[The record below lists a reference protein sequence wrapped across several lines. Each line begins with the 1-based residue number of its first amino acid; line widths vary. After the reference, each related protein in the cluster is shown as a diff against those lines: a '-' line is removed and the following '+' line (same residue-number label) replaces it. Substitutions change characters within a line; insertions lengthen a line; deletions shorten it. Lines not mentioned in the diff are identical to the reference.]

1 MSSSRSPSPPP
12 AQSRRGSVNQTPNDT
27 PKRYMNGW
35 SKEQDNLMADWSD
48 IAGCYR
54 WMHDRAEKKYTVKN
68 MYMTIPVIIL
78 STLTGTASVGIGSI
92 AGNDEQVQKY
102 LNFGIGGLSLIAGI
116 LTTLNNFLR
125 FAQLGE
131 SNRVAGIA
139 WGKFQRLISVELA
152 LHPNDRMDSLDF
164 LKICRADLDR
174 LIEQSPPIPDS
185 IIAEFEVEFK
195 DKPKLRRP
203 DICHGLDHTH
213 VFDNTQSRLKDLTSE
228 AALMLMHKKKM
239 MRQEILPDLDRM
251 IANAVND
258 SMIKKR
264 QELES
269 LVKSSNIKDPLSLY
283 KAAEVDFKVLLEQR
297 KKALESTNVMGL
309 TKNVVNTE
317 VFEFSNP
324 LRGMTVSSGNT
335 MLSLSEE
342 PVQEEVVKPPVKH
355 RIIVPSD
362 DEVAVTVPE
371 NIVVVEQKEEDKT
384 EEKKIETE
392 AEAV

>member
-1 MSSSRSPSPPP
+1 MS
-12 AQSRRGSVNQTPNDT
+12 QTPNDT
-27 PKRYMNGW
+27 PKRYLNGW

-102 LNFGIGGLSLIAGI
+102 LNFAIGGLSLIAGI

-185 IIAEFEVEFK
+185 IIAEFEVEFR

-213 VFDNTQSRLKDLTSE
+213 VYDNTQTRLKDLTSE

-258 SMIKKR
+258 SMAKKR

-269 LVKSSNIKDPLSLY
+269 LLKSSNVKDPLSLY
-283 KAAEVDFKVLLEQR
+283 KAAEADFKVLLEQR
-297 KKALESTNVMGL
+297 KKALETTNVMGL
-309 TKNVVNTE
+309 NKNVVNTE
-317 VFEFSNP
+317 VFEFNNP
-324 LRGMTVSSGNT
+324 MRGMTVSAGNT
-335 MLSLSEE
+335 MISGASA
-342 PVQEEVVKPPVKH
+342 VIQEEEKPPAVKQ
-355 RIIVPSD
+355 RVILPSD
-362 DEVAVTVPE
+362 DEVAVTVSE
-371 NIVVVEQKEEDKT
+371 SAVVIEQKEENKT
-384 EEKKIETE
+384 DEKKIETE
-392 AEAV
+392 ADAV

>member
-12 AQSRRGSVNQTPNDT
+12 AQSRRGSVTQTPNDT
-27 PKRYMNGW
+27 PKRYLNGW

-54 WMHDRAEKKYTVKN
+54 WMHDRAEKKYTLKN

-185 IIAEFEVEFK
+185 IIEEFEVEFK

-213 VFDNTQSRLKDLTSE
+213 VYDNTQTRLKDLTSE

-251 IANAVND
+251 IANAVSD
-258 SMIKKR
+258 SLAKKK
-264 QELES
+264 QELDS
-269 LVKSSNIKDPLSLY
+269 LLKSTNIKDPLSLY
-283 KAAEVDFKVLLEQR
+283 KAAEADFKVLLEQR
-297 KKALESTNVMGL
+297 KKALDSTNLLGL
-309 TKNVVNTE
+309 NKNVVNTE
-317 VFEFSNP
+317 TFEFTNP
-324 LRGMTVSSGNT
+324 LRGMTITSGNT
-335 MLSLSEE
+335 MLSGATA
-342 PVQEEVVKPPVKH
+342 VIQEEEKPHEVKH
-355 RIIVPSD
+355 RNIAIEED
-362 DEVAVTVPE
+362 VAVTVSE
-371 NIVVVEQKEEDKT
+371 SVVESA

-392 AEAV
+392 ASAV

>member
-1 MSSSRSPSPPP
+1 MSSSRSPSPP
-12 AQSRRGSVNQTPNDT
+12 AQSRRGSVSQTPNDT
-27 PKRYMNGW
+27 PKRYLNGW

-102 LNFGIGGLSLIAGI
+102 LNFAIGGLSLIAGI

-185 IIAEFEVEFK
+185 IIAEFEVEFR

-213 VFDNTQSRLKDLTSE
+213 VYDNTQTRLKDLTSE
-228 AALMLMHKKKM
+228 AALMLMHKK
-239 MRQEILPDLDRM
+239 
-251 IANAVND
+251 
-258 SMIKKR
+258 
-264 QELES
+264 
-269 LVKSSNIKDPLSLY
+269 
-283 KAAEVDFKVLLEQR
+283 
-297 KKALESTNVMGL
+297 
-309 TKNVVNTE
+309 
-317 VFEFSNP
+317 
-324 LRGMTVSSGNT
+324 MTVWRRNA
-335 MLSLSEE
+335 
-342 PVQEEVVKPPVKH
+342 
-355 RIIVPSD
+355 R
-362 DEVAVTVPE
+362 
-371 NIVVVEQKEEDKT
+371 N
-384 EEKKIETE
+384 
-392 AEAV
+392 